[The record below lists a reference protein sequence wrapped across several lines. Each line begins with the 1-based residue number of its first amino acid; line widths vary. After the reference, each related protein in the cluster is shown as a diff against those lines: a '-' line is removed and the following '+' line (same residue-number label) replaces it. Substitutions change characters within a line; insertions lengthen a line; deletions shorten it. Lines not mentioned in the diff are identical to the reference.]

1 MERIYITDLDHTLL
15 DSKAEVPTETLK
27 GIETLN
33 SNNIDFTV
41 ASARSVKSI
50 QIILEKTTLKLP
62 VIEFNGAFISDF
74 NTGEHLIVNIIK
86 RDIINEILSITKN
99 MSLEPFYSVF
109 SGEKD
114 QLFLP
119 EISNG
124 GLEWYY
130 NDKVKNK
137 DPRLEDK
144 KYYFNEDGIDSI
156 VCLTYVDSFENLK
169 PLDEYLRNC
178 SFFKDLSVNFYEN
191 KYSKGWCWLTIHS
204 SKSQKHLGIKDLL
217 AITNKE
223 NHEVIVFGD
232 SIINDASM
240 FKVADRSYAVSNA
253 DRELKELATEV
264 IGHHEDNAVIDFI
277 IKDAGL

>member
-1 MERIYITDLDHTLL
+1 MKRIYITDLDYTLL
-15 DSKAEVPTETLK
+15 DSKAGVSTETLK

-41 ASARSVKSI
+41 ASARSVKAM

-74 NTGEHLIVNIIK
+74 NTGEHLIVNSIK
-86 RDIINEILSITKN
+86 RDIINKILSISGS

-109 SGEKD
+109 NGEKD

-119 EISNG
+119 EISND

-130 NDKVKNK
+130 NDRVKNK

-144 KYYFNEDGIDSI
+144 KYCFTEYCTDSI
-156 VCLTYVDSFENLK
+156 VCLTYIDSFENLK
-169 PLDEYLRNC
+169 QLEEYLISC
-178 SFFKDLSVNFYEN
+178 SFFKDISIYFFNN
-191 KYSKGWCWLTIHS
+191 NYSKDWWWLTIHS
-204 SKSQKHLGIKDLL
+204 LKSQKHLAIKDLL
-217 AITNKE
+217 AITNKK
-223 NHEVIVFGD
+223 NHEVVVFGD
-232 SIINDASM
+232 SIVNDYNM
-240 FKVADRSYAVSNA
+240 FKIADRSYAVSNA
-253 DRELKELATEV
+253 DKELKELATGV

-277 IKDAGL
+277 IRDAGL

>member
-74 NTGEHLIVNIIK
+74 NTGGHLIVNIIK

-109 SGEKD
+109 NGEKD

-232 SIINDASM
+232 SINDASM

-253 DRELKELATEV
+253 DKELKELATEV